1 MNMAG
6 PVASTPTSK
15 ADTEHRIGIVVV
27 NYASCAVIE
36 RNLGRIDLRAV
47 PSQVIVVDNFSSD
60 QESSDIAE
68 LCAGRGWDLLPSTEN
83 LGFGA
88 AVNVGVARAQD
99 LGCESFLILN
109 PDASASA
116 SVIDALRIGAQQDRR
131 ALITPVIE
139 RSDGTVWF
147 AGGRVGVSWGG
158 LLSPND
164 AATTQGRA
172 WATAAC
178 LAVHQEMW
186 SDLGGF
192 DDDFFLYWEDVD
204 LSFRCQRLGG
214 RIEVRHDLRAVH
226 EVGAT
231 QGKTGKSAIYNY
243 YNCRNRLLF
252 AGKHLRRR
260 HRVIWVLQT
269 PMDTLRV
276 LTRGGN
282 GEIFNVHRGVT
293 ARAVRRR
300 ERPPLDSGAPAPKR
314 AEPLPEVVGSR

>member
-1 MNMAG
+1 MTANVNNQ
-6 PVASTPTSK
+6 P
-15 ADTEHRIGIVVV
+15 IGIVVV

-47 PSQVIVVDNFSSD
+47 PSQVIVVDNFSSA
-60 QESSDIAE
+60 QESADIAE
-68 LCAGRGWDLLPSTEN
+68 LCLRSGWDLLSLAEN
-83 LGFGA
+83 VGFGA
-88 AVNVGVARAQD
+88 AVNVGVARAAE
-99 LGCESFLILN
+99 LGSESFLILN

-116 SVIDALRIGAQQDRR
+116 SVIDALRIAAQRDRR

-139 RSDGTVWF
+139 RPDGTVWF
-147 AGGRVGVSWGG
+147 AGGRVGVNWGR

-164 AATTQGRA
+164 VASTQGRA

-186 SDLGGF
+186 SDLRGF
-192 DDDFFLYWEDVD
+192 DDDYFLYWEDVD

-231 QGKTGKSAIYNY
+231 QGKTGKSAVYNY

-252 AGKHLRRR
+252 AGKHLRLR
-260 HRVIWVLQT
+260 HRIIWVLQT
-269 PMDTLRV
+269 PMDTVRV

-282 GEIFNVHRGVT
+282 GEIFKPKRVLLPGLRGVLNGL
-293 ARAVRRR
+293 RWMVRNKPVDITPVEHDDDDASVLS
-300 ERPPLDSGAPAPKR
+300 ERMAS
-314 AEPLPEVVGSR
+314 